1 MDGSQPIDGASVA
14 NQSTDTK
21 AGIEGG
27 HAYQDLCSK
36 RIAAR
41 KEATETAIIQSD

>member
-1 MDGSQPIDGASVA
+1 MVLSLSVEPVSQI
-14 NQSTDTK
+14 K
-21 AGIEGG
+21 ARTQKQVSKVEMLIK
-27 HAYQDLCSK
+27 DLCSK

>member
-1 MDGSQPIDGASVA
+1 MVLSLTVEPVSQIKARTQKQASKVEMLI
-14 NQSTDTK
+14 K
-21 AGIEGG
+21 
-27 HAYQDLCSK
+27 DLCSK